1 MHTLAFKQACNVT
14 FEEYHFNSRMAP
26 SKSQSNLASVVGLKS
41 LYKLQF
47 TASIYEHKTFPLTV
61 PSLHTCS
68 RAADHWCLLPRV
80 TGGQKQN
87 SSNNKHKSG
96 SQFLTHDHFISES
109 LTEKTRSCM
118 KQEGR
123 KQNPCPWTKHAN
135 HYWLTLGVKA
145 GILDGSRLSTW
156 GTLTSACTVPH
167 QRSPKNT
174 PPHTHTHWP
183 LDIGAVFQWVGP
195 AQVRMIILLK
205 YE

>member
-1 MHTLAFKQACNVT
+1 MQQTSMHTLAFKQTCNVT

-61 PSLHTCS
+61 PSPHTCS

-109 LTEKTRSCM
+109 LTEK
-118 KQEGR
+118 KEAAWNR
-123 KQNPCPWTKHAN
+123 KAESRIPVHGQSMQITTD
-135 HYWLTLGVKA
+135 WL
-145 GILDGSRLSTW
+145 
-156 GTLTSACTVPH
+156 
-167 QRSPKNT
+167 
-174 PPHTHTHWP
+174 
-183 LDIGAVFQWVGP
+183 
-195 AQVRMIILLK
+195 
-205 YE
+205 